1 MHSSSYID
9 RRSRL
14 TTYFDQTAAAAWKTL
29 TSNSPVSRIRETVRA
44 GRDDMRGILLDWLPA
59 DLHGRTLV
67 DAGCGTG
74 LLAIEA
80 ARRGARVIAIDVAA
94 SLVEAAEERVP
105 EDLGDGSIEFRVG
118 DMVADLPNAADFVV
132 AMDSLIHYDAADVLA
147 SVEAFADCARHK
159 VLITSA
165 PRTPLLGAM
174 HFVGGFV
181 PKREDRAP
189 AIEPIRI
196 GALCR
201 DIDRRVGADG
211 WRAGR
216 TRRVSRGFY
225 ISQAIEVTM

>member
-29 TSNSPVSRIRETVRA
+29 TSNSPVSRIRATVRA
-44 GRDDMRGILLDWLPA
+44 GRDEMRATLLDWLPE
-59 DLHGRTLV
+59 DLRGRTLV

-74 LLAIEA
+74 LLSVEA
-80 ARRGARVIAIDVAA
+80 ARRGAHVVAIDVAA
-94 SLVEAAEERVP
+94 SLVEAAEERLP
-105 EDLGDGSIEFRVG
+105 DDLGEGSIEFRVG
-118 DMVADLPNAADFVV
+118 DMVADLPASADYVV

-147 SVEAFADCARHK
+147 SVEAFAACARHK
-159 VLITSA
+159 IVFTSA
-165 PRTPLLGAM
+165 PRTALLGAM

-181 PKREDRAP
+181 PRSEDRAP

-196 GALCR
+196 SELRR
-201 DIDRRVGADG
+201 DIDKRLGAAG
-211 WRAGR
+211 WRAAR
-216 TRRVSRGFY
+216 TERVSRGFY